1 MLDTI
6 VAFSDSHNNPLS
18 QRFIDIAN
26 ENEYVFFLGDGLAR
40 LGDIVLHKGFHG
52 IKGNCDSVAFPKEEV
67 ICVGG
72 INVLLTHGDAY
83 GVKSDLLRL
92 AMRAKE
98 LNCTVVFYGHT
109 HFASIDE
116 YDGITLV
123 CPGALSQSVYGEATY
138 VYATVYN
145 RKFTAKIVKL
155 SQIC

>member
-6 VAFSDSHNNPLS
+6 VAFSDSHNNPLP

-40 LGDIVLHKGFHG
+40 LGDIILHKGFHG
-52 IKGNCDSVAFPKEEV
+52 VKGNCDYIAFPKEEV
-67 ICVGG
+67 VCVGG

-92 AMRAKE
+92 TMRAKE